1 MTPLEHAL
9 AYAARGWRVHPI
21 PPGHKHPAGM
31 GRWQDNATTD
41 AVRIGKYWT
50 LNPDHGICIA
60 TGPESGVFAIDID
73 PDDGGDDSLR
83 ALEATHG
90 PLPDTIESLTG
101 GGGRH
106 LLYRWPDEGEI
117 RNSASGVLGVGI
129 DVRGVG
135 GQIVVAPTIHPQTG
149 VAYAW
154 EIEHDPLDGLAPAP
168 APAWLLELLQRDP
181 AATTPR
187 REKRQR
193 PAGAEMMPGEW
204 WAAGTTWPDELTRHG
219 WTLHSTH
226 HDASGGYYEMWTRP
240 GKSIREGA
248 SASLYYL
255 GSDVLKVFT
264 SNAAPFT
271 AESTWSLWG
280 FHVAYEHGGDFEAA
294 ARTVRRTMPQ
304 ASALPHAEM
313 VNTRAVQS
321 EPREWTK
328 STGRVCPACQSTN
341 VSERPSV

>member
-41 AVRIGKYWT
+41 AVRIRKYWG

-129 DVRGVG
+129 DVRGIG
-135 GQIVVAPTIHPQTG
+135 GQIVVAPTIHPATG

-264 SNAAPFT
+264 SNAAPLA

-294 ARTVRRTMPQ
+294 ARAVRRTMPQ
-304 ASALPHAEM
+304 ATAGAAAAPTAPS

-321 EPREWTK
+321 D
-328 STGRVCPACQSTN
+328 SLPACPCCGSGNTIEK
-341 VSERPSV
+341 VSV